1 MPKRFHVRNC
11 HSTYYQ
17 LILRDLFTENNSCVT
32 VTRTPE
38 RAIVAKELGE
48 VKEKLAEEDTTIT
61 HEKDSNSI
69 VHLSAALANVPQLN
83 SEGKLK

>member
-32 VTRTPE
+32 VTRTPDNDKS
-38 RAIVAKELGE
+38 ILSSPHP
-48 VKEKLAEEDTTIT
+48 EKMECFTSPNEDRFDTRSDRET
-61 HEKDSNSI
+61 SNI
-69 VHLSAALANVPQLN
+69 EMMN
-83 SEGKLK
+83 E